1 MWWKERSD
9 SSKLTSDLYTH
20 TMECTYINKINH
32 FFLVESMCELM
43 KSQSK
48 RAIQLINEIT
58 GYFLSPWG
66 RKYSGFSNSV
76 KAYED

>member
-1 MWWKERSD
+1 
-9 SSKLTSDLYTH
+9 
-20 TMECTYINKINH
+20 MECTYINEINH
-32 FFLVESMCELM
+32 FFLVEIMCELM

-48 RAIQLINEIT
+48 RGIQLINEIT

-76 KAYED
+76 KAYEEKISQSHLEEWRIPGKE